1 MVRKGTNQT
10 TQKLTI
16 LERGPS
22 NMIIHTGKHKT
33 TQYIIHLPHQYIRK
47 TSFLFTIH
55 PSFHHLET
63 KYTPTE
69 VDIIVKVVPGLIQ

>member
-16 LERGPS
+16 LEWGPS
-22 NMIIHTGKHKT
+22 SMIIHIDKHKV
-33 TQYIIHLPHQYIRK
+33 TQYIIHPSHQHIRK

-55 PSFHHLET
+55 PTFHHLKT
-63 KYTPTE
+63 KYTPVE
-69 VDIIVKVVPGLIQ
+69 IDILVKVVPELSQ

>member
-33 TQYIIHLPHQYIRK
+33 TQYIIHLPHQHIRK
-47 TSFLFTIH
+47 IEFPIYH
-55 PSFHHLET
+55 PSKFSSPGN
-63 KYTPTE
+63 KIYTN
-69 VDIIVKVVPGLIQ
+69 